1 MTRRKKSGGKLST
14 SEAAKKVLNLIESDM
29 QARGLSEEEKDFC
42 AGKFTAFVDNM
53 ARKQQVSRY

>member
-14 SEAAKKVLNLIESDM
+14 SEAAKKILNLIERDM
-29 QARGLSEEEKDFC
+29 QDRGLSEEEKDFC

-53 ARKQQVSRY
+53 ARKQ